1 MSTHAKASSS
11 TIESPD
17 DGGEVLSTPASSE
30 VPPPDASSAPVRRR
44 PLRTLVF
51 AILIVAGLA
60 WTAHYIHHLL
70 THAETDNAYVT
81 GHLHQ
86 VSARIAGT
94 VLEVF
99 AEENTV
105 VEAGAPLVRLD
116 PRDNDSKVLQA
127 KSLLALADAKIAQA
141 ESDLAE
147 NRAKVVQAEAQ
158 AEKAQLDFA
167 RVQELSRTKVSS
179 KQEFDAA
186 KAAFDMAR
194 AGADSSRASATAS
207 DAALTAAKAQ
217 RYAGEVYLKD
227 AELQRSYNVVTA
239 PVAGRI
245 GKRNAEVGNRV
256 QAGQALFAIVE
267 PDVWIVA
274 NFKETQ
280 LAKMRVGQPVE
291 ITIDALPGAN
301 FTGTVESLSP
311 ASGSSFALLPA
322 DNATGNFTKVVQRV
336 PVRIRF
342 DAASIRGYEEKLRAG
357 LSAVVA
363 VKVK

>member
-1 MSTHAKASSS
+1 M
-11 TIESPD
+11 IETPE

-30 VPPPDASSAPVRRR
+30 TPAPGAGARRR
-44 PLRTLVF
+44 PLRTVVF
-51 AILIVAGLA
+51 AILLVAGLA
-60 WTAHYIHHLL
+60 WTAHYIERML

-94 VLEVF
+94 VAEVL
-99 AEENTV
+99 AEENTT

-116 PRDNDSKVLQA
+116 PRDNDTKVLQA
-127 KSLLALADAKIAQA
+127 QALLTLADAKIAQA

-147 NRAKVVQAEAQ
+147 TRAKVAQAEAQ
-158 AEKAQLDFA
+158 FEKAQQDFT
-167 RVQELSRTKVSS
+167 RVQELARTKVSS
-179 KQEFDAA
+179 KQEFDAS
-186 KAAFDMAR
+186 KAAFDMAK
-194 AGADSSRASATAS
+194 AGADSSRATATAS
-207 DAALTAAKAQ
+207 EAALTAAKAT
-217 RYAGEVYLKD
+217 RHAGEVYLED
-227 AELQRSYNVVTA
+227 AELQRSYNVVAA
-239 PVAGRI
+239 PVAGRV
-245 GKRNAEVGNRV
+245 GKRNAEIGNRV
-256 QAGQALFAIVE
+256 QAGQALFAIIE

-291 ITIDALPGAN
+291 ITIDALPGAH
-301 FTGTVESLSP
+301 FTGTVESFSP

-342 DAASIRGYEEKLRAG
+342 DSGSIRGYEEKLRAG

-363 VKVK
+363 VQVK

>member
-1 MSTHAKASSS
+1 MSTTSKASSPI
-11 TIESPD
+11 TETPE
-17 DGGEVLSTPASSE
+17 DGGDVLSTPASSE
-30 VPPPDASSAPVRRR
+30 TPAPHVTVRRR
-44 PLRTLVF
+44 PLRTIVF
-51 AILIVAGLA
+51 GMLLIAGLV
-60 WTAHYIHHLL
+60 WTTRYVHRLL

-86 VSARIAGT
+86 VSPRIAGT
-94 VLEVF
+94 IIEVL
-99 AEENTV
+99 AEENTD

-116 PRDNDSKVLQA
+116 PRDNDTKVLQA
-127 KSLLALADAKIAQA
+127 QALLALADAKIAQA
-141 ESDLAE
+141 ESDFAE
-147 NRAKVVQAEAQ
+147 MRAKVAQAEAQ
-158 AEKAQLDFA
+158 AEKAKLDYN
-167 RVQELSRTKVSS
+167 RVQELAHTKVAS

-186 KAAFDMAR
+186 KATFDMAK
-194 AGADSSRASATAS
+194 AGADSSRATATAS
-207 DAALTAAKAQ
+207 EAALTAARAQ
-217 RYAGEVYLKD
+217 RHAGQVYLED

-267 PDVWIVA
+267 PEVWIVA

-280 LAKMRVGQPVE
+280 LTKMRVGQPVE
-291 ITIDALPGAN
+291 IDIDALPGAH
-301 FTGTVESLSP
+301 FTGTVESFSP

-363 VKVK
+363 VRLH